1 LLNNYKQ
8 ATNIISS
15 YTPEIEQF
23 KAATGFGDDDFNK
36 WPAEELVYLQNL
48 RTEPA
53 ADTLAMDY
61 VEALQNVEKLQ

>member
-8 ATNIISS
+8 ATNIIGS

-23 KAATGFGDDDFNK
+23 KVATGFSDDDFNK
-36 WPAEELVYLQNL
+36 WLAEELVYLQSL
-48 RTEPA
+48 QMEPA
-53 ADTLAMDY
+53 ADMLAMDY